1 MHIKLGLKLRE
12 VKGSL
17 CNSKLQARLYILN
30 TIEQE
35 TRTQHSELG
44 VDNLVSQLILLS
56 ELKTSNSSHLYT
68 NSEHVCLKWSTK
80 PEFEFRV
87 GSPYNDVVSIR
98 RKNIC
103 LWHFIIHSS
112 RSWFQGWSV
121 KKMASHRAI
130 KQRPNEIYTYDEML
144 IKTKLTISHVHDA

>member
-68 NSEHVCLKWSTK
+68 NIEHVCLKWSTK

-98 RKNIC
+98 RK
-103 LWHFIIHSS
+103 
-112 RSWFQGWSV
+112 
-121 KKMASHRAI
+121 
-130 KQRPNEIYTYDEML
+130 IYVYGILLSTLRDLGFKGEVWRKWRL
-144 IKTKLTISHVHDA
+144 IEQLNKDPTRYIPITRC